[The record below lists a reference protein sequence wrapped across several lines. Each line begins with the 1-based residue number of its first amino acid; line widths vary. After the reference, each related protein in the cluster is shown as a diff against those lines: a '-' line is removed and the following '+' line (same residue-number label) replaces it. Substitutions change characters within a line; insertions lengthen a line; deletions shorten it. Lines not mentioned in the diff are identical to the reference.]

1 MLFSEYARF
10 LNRLEATSSRLAL
23 IDILVELFNGVAEN
37 EVRPATYL
45 LQGRLTPVF
54 EPVEVGMGNAYLA
67 DAIAGAYGSSR
78 ADVLGRFDVLGD
90 FGTVAKAF
98 ADESATAE
106 SPRAVTEVFSRLLTT
121 ALSSGPG
128 SVARKVT
135 LLADL
140 LAELDPL
147 SVAYVSRVPT
157 GRLRLGVGDPTVLDA
172 FALARLGDKGYRKEL
187 ERAYNETSDLGLVG
201 ETLWRSGLE
210 GVERLSIRVGNPVRP
225 ALAQRLPDAAA
236 IVEKLGPCAVE
247 GKYDGFRCQV
257 HKDGKKVR
265 VFSRN
270 LEEMTGAFPE
280 LVAGVLAQV
289 QADTAIFEGEA
300 LAYNP
305 LSDEYLPFQETVKR
319 RRKHGVEA
327 ASRALPLRLFVFD
340 VLLVGGESVTP
351 LPYEARRERLKALI
365 APGETVIVSPVEV
378 VRTPEALSAFFD
390 GAVASGLEGVVAKR
404 LDAPY
409 RAGSRDYSWVK
420 LKRVGGGSLNDT
432 VDCVVVGYLYGR
444 GKRAAFGIGALLV
457 AVYDPARDLFVSVS
471 KISTG
476 LTDDEWRGV
485 RERCEPFV
493 SPVKPAR
500 VESGVVPSVWVEP
513 VVVIEVLADEITRS
527 PVHAAG
533 RDEAGRGYALRFP
546 RLITFRD
553 LDKKPEDA
561 TSVAEIDQ
569 MYRQQRPNQG
579 AGS

>member
-1 MLFSEYARF
+1 MLFSEYAGF
-10 LNRLEATSSRLAL
+10 LARLEATSSRLAL
-23 IDILVELFNGVAEN
+23 IDILVELFRGVAEG
-37 EVRPATYL
+37 EVRPAVYL

-54 EPVEVGMGNAYLA
+54 EPVEVGMGDAYLA
-67 DAIAGAYGSSR
+67 DAVARAYGGSR
-78 ADVLGRFDVLGD
+78 AEVLGRFDVLGD
-90 FGTVAKAF
+90 FGTVAKEF
-98 ADESATAE
+98 AEKSPVES
-106 SPRAVTEVFSRLLTT
+106 SLSVTDVFNRLL
-121 ALSSGPG
+121 AVARASGPG
-128 SVARKVT
+128 SVARKVA

-140 LAELDPL
+140 LAELEPL
-147 SVAYVSRVPT
+147 SAAYVGRVPT

-172 FALARLGDKGYRKEL
+172 FALARLGNKGYRREL

-201 ETLWRSGLE
+201 ETLWRDGLG
-210 GVERLSIRVGNPVRP
+210 GVERLGLRVGNPVRP

-236 IVEKLGPCAVE
+236 ILEKLGPCAVE

-257 HKDGKKVR
+257 HKDGDLVR

-289 QADTAIFEGEA
+289 RADTAIFEGEA

-327 ASRALPLRLFVFD
+327 ASQALPLRLFVFD
-340 VLLVGGESVTP
+340 VLWVDGENVTP
-351 LPYEARRERLKALI
+351 LPYEGRRERLEALVG
-365 APGETVIVSPVEV
+365 PGEKVTVSPAEV
-378 VRTPEALSAFFD
+378 VRTPEELSAFFD
-390 GAVASGLEGVVAKR
+390 GAVQSGLEGVVAKR

-409 RAGSRDYSWVK
+409 RAGSRNYSWVK
-420 LKRVGGGSLNDT
+420 LKRVGGSSLGDT

-444 GKRAAFGIGALLV
+444 GKRASFGVGALLV
-457 AVYDPARDLFVSVS
+457 AVYDPERDLFVSIS

-485 RERCEPFV
+485 RSRCEPFV
-493 SPVKPAR
+493 SPDRPAR

-513 VVVIEVLADEITRS
+513 VVVIEVLADEVTRS

-533 RDEAGRGYALRFP
+533 RDASGRGYALRFP
-546 RLITFRD
+546 RLVTFRD
-553 LDKKPEDA
+553 LDRRPEDA
-561 TSVAEIDQ
+561 TTVGEIAEL
-569 MYRQQRPNQG
+569 YRQQRP
-579 AGS
+579 A

>member
-1 MLFSEYARF
+1 
-10 LNRLEATSSRLAL
+10 
-23 IDILVELFNGVAEN
+23 
-37 EVRPATYL
+37 
-45 LQGRLTPVF
+45 
-54 EPVEVGMGNAYLA
+54 MG
-67 DAIAGAYGSSR
+67 
-78 ADVLGRFDVLGD
+78 
-90 FGTVAKAF
+90 
-98 ADESATAE
+98 
-106 SPRAVTEVFSRLLTT
+106 
-121 ALSSGPG
+121 
-128 SVARKVT
+128 
-135 LLADL
+135 
-140 LAELDPL
+140 
-147 SVAYVSRVPT
+147 
-157 GRLRLGVGDPTVLDA
+157 A

-187 ERAYNETSDLGLVG
+187 ERAYNECSALGLVG
-201 ETLWRSGLE
+201 ETLWRGGMDAVNAL
-210 GVERLSIRVGNPVRP
+210 GIRVGNPVRP

-236 IVEKLGPCAVE
+236 ILDKLGPCAVE

-257 HKDGKKVR
+257 HKDGDAVR

-289 QADTAIFEGEA
+289 RADTAVFEGDA

-327 ASRALPLRLFVFD
+327 ASQTLPLRLFVFD
-340 VLLVGGESVTP
+340 VLLVDGENVTP
-351 LPYEARRERLKALI
+351 LPYQGRRERLEVLI
-365 APGETVIVSPVEV
+365 GPGETVTVSPVAV
-378 VRTPEALSAFFD
+378 VRTPEELSTFFD

-409 RAGSRDYSWVK
+409 RAGSRNYSWVK
-420 LKRVGGGSLNDT
+420 LKRVGGGGLGDT

-444 GKRAAFGIGALLV
+444 GKRASFGVGALLV

-471 KISTG
+471 KVSTG

-500 VESGVVPSVWVEP
+500 VESGVAPSVWVEP
-513 VVVIEVLADEITRS
+513 GVVIEVLADEITRS

-546 RLITFRD
+546 RVVSFRD
-553 LDKKPEDA
+553 LNKRPEDA
-561 TSVAEIDQ
+561 TTVGEIAQ
-569 MYRQQRPNQG
+569 LYRQQR
-579 AGS
+579 AA